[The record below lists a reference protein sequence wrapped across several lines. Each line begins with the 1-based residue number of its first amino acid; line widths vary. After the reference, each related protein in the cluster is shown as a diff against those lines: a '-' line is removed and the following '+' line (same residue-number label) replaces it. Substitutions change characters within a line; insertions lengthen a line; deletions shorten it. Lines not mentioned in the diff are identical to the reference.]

1 MNEHFSNGLTDSRA
15 VLWYQLTHF
24 SNELTD
30 SSVMLPTYI
39 IFRPNAYY
47 MPNLRPNTQKRVKLN
62 KAFVN
67 KKSI

>member
-1 MNEHFSNGLTDSRA
+1 MTNKNIVINLVISLRLT
-15 VLWYQLTHF
+15 
-24 SNELTD
+24 E

-39 IFRPNAYY
+39 IFRPKAFY